1 MGSYLSTRLIN
12 NEKQRKFK
20 MPSVSIV
27 DQNNKKVK
35 DVELPSVFSSEIRPH
50 LLHAA
55 VVNQLANRRA
65 GTAATKNKAL
75 VSGGGKKPFKQKGTG
90 RARAGS
96 NRSPLWRHGG
106 TVFGP
111 APRDYSYSMP
121 KKAKRTSLI
130 DAVASKVSDNRLIL
144 IDSLELAEP
153 KTKLMSSMLENL
165 GVQENAL
172 ILIKGENKNLRLAAR
187 NIPSVKV
194 LKMDNINV
202 YDLLKYRYLI
212 TTQEALNAIQ
222 EAYGK

>member
-1 MGSYLSTRLIN
+1 
-12 NEKQRKFK
+12 
-20 MPSVSIV
+20 MPSVVMV

-35 DVELPSVFSSEIRPH
+35 EVELPGLFGAEVRTH

-96 NRSPLWRHGG
+96 SRSPLWRHGG

-111 APRDYSYSMP
+111 MPRDYSYALP
-121 KKAKRTSLI
+121 KKEKRGALV
-130 DAVASKVSDNRLIL
+130 DALATKVADNRLIL
-144 IDSLELAEP
+144 VSSLELAAP
-153 KTKLMSSMLENL
+153 KTKLMSTLLETL
-165 GVQENAL
+165 GVKENAL
-172 ILIKGENKNLRLAAR
+172 VLLQAENKNLTLAAR

-194 LKMDNINV
+194 LRIDNINV

-212 TTQEALNAIQ
+212 TTQDALNAMQ
-222 EAYGK
+222 EVYGK

>member
-1 MGSYLSTRLIN
+1 
-12 NEKQRKFK
+12 
-20 MPSVSIV
+20 MPSVSMV

-35 DVELPSVFSSEIRPH
+35 DVELPSLFSAEVRPH

-55 VVNQLANRRA
+55 VVNQLANKRA

-106 TVFGP
+106 TIFGP
-111 APRDYSYSMP
+111 MPRDYSYAMP
-121 KKAKRTSLI
+121 KKAKRAALV
-130 DAVASKVSDNRLIL
+130 DAITSKVTDNRLIL
-144 IDSLELAEP
+144 VDSLELAEP
-153 KTKLMSSMLENL
+153 KTRLMSTLLEKL
-165 GVQENAL
+165 GVQENAIVL
-172 ILIKGENKNLRLAAR
+172 ISADNKNLRLASR

-194 LKMDNINV
+194 LRMDNMNV

-212 TTQEALNAIQ
+212 TTQDTLNAMQ
-222 EAYGK
+222 EVYGK

>member
-1 MGSYLSTRLIN
+1 
-12 NEKQRKFK
+12 
-20 MPSVSIV
+20 MPSVSMV

-35 DVELPSVFSSEIRPH
+35 DVELPNLFSAEVRPY
-50 LLHAA
+50 LMHAA

-111 APRDYSYSMP
+111 TPRDYSYALP
-121 KKAKRTSLI
+121 KKAKRAALI
-130 DAVASKVSDNRLIL
+130 DAITSKVAENRMIL
-144 IDSLELAEP
+144 VNSLELAEP
-153 KTKLMSSMLENL
+153 KTRLVSSMLENL

-172 ILIKGENKNLRLAAR
+172 VLITGENKNLRLAAR

-212 TTQEALNAIQ
+212 TTQDSLNMMQ
-222 EAYGK
+222 EVYGK